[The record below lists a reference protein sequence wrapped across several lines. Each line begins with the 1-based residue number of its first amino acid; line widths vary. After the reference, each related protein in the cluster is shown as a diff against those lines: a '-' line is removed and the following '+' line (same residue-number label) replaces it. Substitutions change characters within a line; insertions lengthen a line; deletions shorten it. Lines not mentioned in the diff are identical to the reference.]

1 MKNQKA
7 ALIGLIL
14 PSLAVGAFALLV
26 LISFIN
32 NTINSI
38 IAVDKLILLT
48 AGLSPAVYTLGAI
61 ISVIALFKSD
71 MKITAFI
78 GAALN
83 VALLIALL
91 HFGNSFF
98 MEFEFVI

>member
-14 PSLAVGAFALLV
+14 PSLAVGAFTLLV

-32 NTINSI
+32 STINSI

-48 AGLSPAVYTLGAI
+48 VGLSPAVYTLGAI

-71 MKITAFI
+71 MKTTAFI

-83 VALLIALL
+83 IALLIALL
-91 HFGNSFF
+91 RFGNFFF